1 MWWKKNFWCLQPL
14 PNSSGEKDLGSTDTV
29 LRTCHRLPFFLAWG
43 SSPTWDRDLP
53 ILGNFRALRRQ
64 NTWAPQLVWVIAEK
78 PTYLSCWFSFLSP
91 PIQSPTNSHSAL
103 FNGISRICLWKTES
117 KALGG
122 KQVREGW
129 AQQFWFLWVQPD
141 SFGRMA
147 GEEAEEIKD
156 NVWSLVPGHS
166 APAREEVGP
175 YWEVFRQAPELPL
188 ALPNLSIS
196 ASVSTETWLGYA
208 RHMNDSHLSQ
218 LLTEDP

>member
-1 MWWKKNFWCLQPL
+1 MSSSVGMSYSRKAHLFILLIFIPFPSNPITYLL
-14 PNSSGEKDLGSTDTV
+14 PTRPFLMEFPESANGSLSPKLLMENRSGRGELSSSDSSGSNLI
-29 LRTCHRLPFFLAWG
+29 P
-43 SSPTWDRDLP
+43 
-53 ILGNFRALRRQ
+53 
-64 NTWAPQLVWVIAEK
+64 
-78 PTYLSCWFSFLSP
+78 
-91 PIQSPTNSHSAL
+91 
-103 FNGISRICLWKTES
+103 
-117 KALGG
+117 LGG
-122 KQVREGW
+122 WQ
-129 AQQFWFLWVQPD
+129 
-141 SFGRMA
+141 GRRLKHQ
-147 GEEAEEIKD
+147 AEEIKD